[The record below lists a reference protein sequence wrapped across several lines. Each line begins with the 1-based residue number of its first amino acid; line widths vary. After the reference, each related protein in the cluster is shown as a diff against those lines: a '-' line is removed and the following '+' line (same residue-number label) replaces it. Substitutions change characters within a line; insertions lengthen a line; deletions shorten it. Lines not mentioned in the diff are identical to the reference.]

1 MRSTSGS
8 RSAQCSPTAHLL
20 WQLAL
25 DTFYKG
31 SADQRGIEGLV
42 WKSIVTQLPL
52 QLIAMDPQRLGTP
65 TAAYDLHFQEQF
77 LQQKHELLGR
87 GFLTVEYIGKREQL
101 LASTK
106 ASQISPCYT
115 DVVVKQLD
123 PRCCFSTASSI
134 PARDEET
141 TGRAVPKLLA
151 AELGVGLS
159 RANATGV
166 PMTVGNWKL
175 PGRGKS
181 ACSKG
186 SSSGTARSSKLRPHN
201 LWLCG
206 LRRCCFFFFFFKY
219 RRGCLVLQL
228 SRLLLA
234 CLPLHFLGLSAC
246 LLA

>member
-31 SADQRGIEGLV
+31 SADQRGIEGL
-42 WKSIVTQLPL
+42 VTQLPL

-87 GFLTVEYIGKREQL
+87 GFLTVEYLGKREQL

-175 PGRGKS
+175 PGRGKKKRCVGDS
-181 ACSKG
+181 PMFKVRLSQFKG
-186 SSSGTARSSKLRPHN
+186 STT
-201 LWLCG
+201 
-206 LRRCCFFFFFFKY
+206 
-219 RRGCLVLQL
+219 
-228 SRLLLA
+228 
-234 CLPLHFLGLSAC
+234 
-246 LLA
+246 